1 MSGEHGEHGESGE
14 RDQQDRR
21 DGREGP
27 APEGPPGEAYAE
39 RAHGHEAGHGVGHE
53 DRHDHRHE
61 PDGEPRPDGEP
72 DGEGDAAYWDA
83 RYGASERIWSGKPNA
98 VLVREVEGLK
108 PGRALDLGCGEGAD
122 AIWLAEHG
130 WSVVAVDISQV
141 ALDRAE
147 GHCRDAGLSD
157 RVHWQRHDLAQS
169 FPSGSFDLVSAHF
182 LHSPFD
188 MPRDRILR
196 DAAAAVAR
204 GGVLLVAGHAA
215 FPPWAP
221 HQEHHDHVDLPTP
234 HEVYDGLALAS
245 DAWELLTAEE
255 HEQPMQ
261 DQEGRPAIRRDN
273 LLKLRRL
280 M

>member
-1 MSGEHGEHGESGE
+1 MGDDRNGRERESGP
-14 RDQQDRR
+14 
-21 DGREGP
+21 GP
-27 APEGPPGEAYAE
+27 VEPGSAADSGSAE
-39 RAHGHEAGHGVGHE
+39 SSGSPE
-53 DRHDHRHE
+53 DRAS
-61 PDGEPRPDGEP
+61 
-72 DGEGDAAYWDA
+72 DAAYWDS
-83 RYGASERIWSGKPNA
+83 RYGESERIWSGKPNA

-122 AIWLAEHG
+122 AIWLAEQG

-141 ALDRAE
+141 ALDRAD
-147 GHCRDAGLSD
+147 GHCRDAGLSE
-157 RVHWQRHDLAQS
+157 RVHWQRHDLSES

-204 GGVLLVAGHAA
+204 GGVLLVVGHAS
-215 FPPWAP
+215 FPSWAT
-221 HQEHHDHVDLPTP
+221 HQDHGDIELPTP
-234 HEVYDGLALAS
+234 DGVYEQLELDPET
-245 DAWELLTAEE
+245 WELITAEE
-255 HEQPMQ
+255 HEQPTK
-261 DQEGRPAIRRDN
+261 DPEGRPAVRQDN